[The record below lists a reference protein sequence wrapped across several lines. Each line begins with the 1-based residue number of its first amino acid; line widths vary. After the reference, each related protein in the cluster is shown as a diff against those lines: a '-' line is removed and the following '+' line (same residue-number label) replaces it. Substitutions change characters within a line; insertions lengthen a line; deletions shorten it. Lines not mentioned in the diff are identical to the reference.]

1 MRSRPPPISSGPSGC
16 WTSRTGRWTQ
26 EQRENTAQTEQH
38 REAFKVYFLAH
49 LQRVRTFTHGVYR
62 LEGTQGS
69 RWSGR
74 SILTAGKGGRVGK
87 EGGSLGNGRC
97 QQRSPT
103 VFGLTR
109 TGAKVPRDRKGTRVP
124 CLSGNAGQGQ
134 QDFFCLVPVAALG
147 GRAEPKAG
155 PLGRG
160 GAYWQAPPHRAAS
173 QRPPGSRLSPCG
185 LRTHTWASSSR
196 LG

>member
-1 MRSRPPPISSGPSGC
+1 M
-16 WTSRTGRWTQ
+16 
-26 EQRENTAQTEQH
+26 
-38 REAFKVYFLAH
+38 
-49 LQRVRTFTHGVYR
+49 QRVRTFTHGVYR

-69 RWSGR
+69 RSRGR

-97 QQRSPT
+97 QQRSPM
-103 VFGLTR
+103 VVGLTR
-109 TGAKVPRDRKGTRVP
+109 TGTKVPRDRKGTRVP

-134 QDFFCLVPVAALG
+134 QDFFCLVPVAALR

-160 GAYWQAPPHRAAS
+160 GACWQAPPHRAAS
-173 QRPPGSRLSPCG
+173 RRAPGSRLSPCAGYG
-185 LRTHTWASSSR
+185 LTPGPHLPVWASQAGPKEAGAGRPVRPGAAKTVPVTSWTH
-196 LG
+196 